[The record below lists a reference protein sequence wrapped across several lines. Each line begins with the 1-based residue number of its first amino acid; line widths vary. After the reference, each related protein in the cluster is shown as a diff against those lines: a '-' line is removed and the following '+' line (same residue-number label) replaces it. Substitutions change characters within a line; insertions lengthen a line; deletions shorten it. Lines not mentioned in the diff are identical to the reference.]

1 MILLPYTKQQYQN
14 FPRKKKKTVL
24 MQVRKM
30 VEYRDAKA
38 ELDKLTAKGTDKQR
52 IRLMANK
59 LAELEKTLPKSS
71 EWNESIQRLKK

>member
-52 IRLMANK
+52 IRLMKNK